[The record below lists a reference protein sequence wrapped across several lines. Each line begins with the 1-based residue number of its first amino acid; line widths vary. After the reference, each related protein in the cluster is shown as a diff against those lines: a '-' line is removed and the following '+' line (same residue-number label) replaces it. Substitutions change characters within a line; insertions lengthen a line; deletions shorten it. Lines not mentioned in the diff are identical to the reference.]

1 MLKINLLVSVYFL
14 LFYFSS
20 IAQPTDSFNS
30 KDVATITGLIFENE
44 MEYLVGDSSY
54 SDVIQLIN
62 LCDKAQAMQFRLLI
76 NKAPDDSTILI
87 FKDIQKGSD
96 LSDPGW
102 LLDYNVIKG
111 PIEKNGASQDEI
123 FVVLYNLNYNNGLLP
138 GDYKNLFIVNYT
150 LPGIPDLAKDI
161 ESSIKISHAEASS
174 FEGNAVDIKPTRDV
188 FKIYIKRI

>member
-1 MLKINLLVSVYFL
+1 MLKFNLMMSVYFI

-20 IAQPTDSFNS
+20 IAQPTDSLNS
-30 KDVATITGLIFENE
+30 KDVATITGLLFEKE

-54 SDVIQLIN
+54 TDVIQLIN

-96 LSDPGW
+96 LSDSGW

-111 PIEKNGASQDEI
+111 PIAKNGASQDEI
-123 FVVLYNLNYNNGLLP
+123 FVVLYNLNYNSGLMP
-138 GDYKNLFIVNYT
+138 GDYKNLFIVNYA
-150 LPGIPDLAKDI
+150 LPGIPDLLKDI
-161 ESSIKISHAEASS
+161 KSSIKISHAEAST
-174 FEGNAVDIKPTRDV
+174 FEGNAVDIKPTRDEFILNV
-188 FKIYIKRI
+188 KR